1 MIKQNISKLNEVF
14 FFFLSYKLDITY
26 WKGPKSKNRLGR
38 ENGSLHPL
46 FLDIRTLCSS
56 VVAYLYEDVN
66 DANNNNNIHLA

>member
-1 MIKQNISKLNEVF
+1 MIKQNISKLNEV

-38 ENGSLHPL
+38 ENGSLHLL

-56 VVAYLYEDVN
+56 VVAYLYKDVN